1 MTRHPRTRRRAF
13 TLIELAGVLVVL
25 SFLAVQYL
33 RVATDAR
40 AKAEAAV
47 IVANLQTMKS
57 AAAVHFQLAG
67 GVVPGEDGHSVL
79 SIEALQPY
87 IGVLLRQYGLTE
99 EEHFK
104 VIEDEIKEEHFL
116 LGKEYFL
123 YVIGPAVNP
132 AMPYHTHKLALFVV
146 RNVSD
151 QYTTYPVR
159 RRLEEIAESAGL
171 YNGNYIRHTG
181 EIALDTGV
189 PSYAES
195 LFEARRALPED
206 DNTQEPNRYLV
217 MRAL

>member
-1 MTRHPRTRRRAF
+1 MNNPRTRRRGF
-13 TLIELAGVLVVL
+13 TLIELTGVLVVV

-33 RVATDAR
+33 RVSTDAR

-47 IVANLQTMKS
+47 IVANLQAMRS
-57 AAAVHFQLAG
+57 AAAMHYQLSG
-67 GVVPGEDGHSVL
+67 GLAPGEDGHAILSV
-79 SIEALQPY
+79 EALQPY
-87 IGVLLRQYGLTE
+87 IGVLLGPYGLADE
-99 EEHFK
+99 ERRA
-104 VIEDEIKEEHFL
+104 VRDEGIPEEHFL

-132 AMPYHTHKLALFVV
+132 AMPYHTQKRALFVV

-159 RRLEEIAESAGL
+159 RRLEEIAEGAGL
-171 YNGNYIRHTG
+171 YNADYIRHTG

-189 PSYAES
+189 PSYTQS
-195 LFEARRALPED
+195 LFEARRSLPEN